1 MNTTEQRCKRQEAPD
16 GFWCAPAGGRGTT
29 GDTSDVIGVF
39 QQVSRGNDD
48 AAAAYSHSHSLSLG
62 YFIGREEQEHRVSH
76 LSHKWLP
83 LKVFHVFAIY
93 SLVPIR
99 RPVPRE
105 NRFV

>member
-39 QQVSRGNDD
+39 QQVSRGNDN
-48 AAAAYSHSHSLSLG
+48 AATAYSHSHSLSLG
-62 YFIGREEQEHRVSH
+62 YFIGREEQEHKVSH

-105 NRFV
+105 NRSV